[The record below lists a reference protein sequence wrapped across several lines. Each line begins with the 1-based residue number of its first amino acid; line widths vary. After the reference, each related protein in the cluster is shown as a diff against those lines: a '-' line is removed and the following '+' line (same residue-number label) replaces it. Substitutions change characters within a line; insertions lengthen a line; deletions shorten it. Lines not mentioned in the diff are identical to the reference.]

1 MPSRQTPDP
10 TITLLIVAPAAP
22 GHHQAPAVF
31 GRGRRTAMSDE
42 RWAEVHAAKDKHCAA
57 LLAKPGVNYVG
68 VSLKQTAGRQTDTP
82 TIVVAVRSKLPLAE
96 LADDAAIPA
105 TIDGVAT
112 DVIEDAL
119 HVKKI
124 AGSNRKRKH
133 ESSTT
138 QEAAQA
144 ARQAQA
150 PAQAQAQAQAQ
161 VALAARPRAFTCLW
175 ASHEADLFAESG
187 LQAAPRALHL
197 AGQGN
202 AKQRAHHKLDVGDL
216 YYPLRL
222 HQGALSVVGCL
233 EVTRRI
239 DVRADGMDNDAVS
252 AWLRER
258 QLKPAAS
265 SCYVPAVLYETRSD
279 RPWINRV
286 GADAATVSNPGTLRW
301 LRPDGQERSGR
312 ANVASLNSVFR
323 LSRQSARVL
332 DDILVAAQVGQN

>member
-1 MPSRQTPDP
+1 
-10 TITLLIVAPAAP
+10 
-22 GHHQAPAVF
+22 
-31 GRGRRTAMSDE
+31 MSDE
-42 RWAEVHAAKDKHCAA
+42 RWAEVHAAKDTHCAA

-82 TIVVAVRSKLPLAE
+82 TIVVAVQSKLPLAE

-124 AGSNRKRKH
+124 AGSSRKRKH
-133 ESSTT
+133 ECSTT
-138 QEAAQA
+138 QEAAQAQAPAQA

-150 PAQAQAQAQAQ
+150 PAQAPAQA
-161 VALAARPRAFTCLW
+161 ALAARPRAFTCLW
-175 ASHEADLFAESG
+175 ASHEADLFAR
-187 LQAAPRALHL
+187 LRAAPRALHL

-202 AKQRAHHKLDVGDL
+202 AKQRAHHKLEVGDL

-222 HQGALSVVGCL
+222 HQGELSVVGCL

-239 DVRADGMDNDAVS
+239 DVRAEGMDNDAVS
-252 AWLRER
+252 AWFCER
-258 QLKPAAS
+258 QLKPPAS
-265 SCYVPAVLYETRSD
+265 SCYFPVVLYETRSD
-279 RPWINRV
+279 RPWVNRV

-312 ANVASLNSVFR
+312 ANVASLNNVFR